1 MKYLQPVPEN
11 ILVEVDRRC
20 EEHGYK
26 SGLLDGFRASQIYAE
41 NPDFETCVTLLV
53 DIAKLSG

>member
-1 MKYLQPVPEN
+1 MKYIQPVPEN

-26 SGLLDGFRASQIYAE
+26 SGLLDGFRVPVYEKSR
-41 NPDFETCVTLLV
+41 L
-53 DIAKLSG
+53 